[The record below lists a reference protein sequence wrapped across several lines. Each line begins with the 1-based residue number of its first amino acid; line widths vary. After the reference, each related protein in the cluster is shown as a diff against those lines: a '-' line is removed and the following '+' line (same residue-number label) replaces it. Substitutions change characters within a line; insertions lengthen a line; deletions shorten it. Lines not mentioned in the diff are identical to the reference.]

1 MTAKNVYNNKILV
14 LVRKG
19 GNGPCCASLGNNEH
33 EQNMKIKSKQAHPL
47 SGRNLKQ
54 MYVLRV
60 LSKIPTDLHTI

>member
-33 EQNMKIKSKQAHPL
+33 EQNMKIKSKANVPVACF
-47 SGRNLKQ
+47 K
-54 MYVLRV
+54 
-60 LSKIPTDLHTI
+60 